1 MKHSR
6 KRLKFKLNVLSA
18 RMYMQFPGTE
28 INDVR
33 VTMWVLGIKSCL
45 LQE

>member
-1 MKHSR
+1 M
-6 KRLKFKLNVLSA
+6 NVLSA
-18 RMYMQFPGTE
+18 RMYLQHMYMQSPGTE

-33 VTMWVLGIKSCL
+33 VTMWVLGIKSDL